1 MSRAAHILNLS
12 REVTGKKGDKG
23 VKRKLFNSAS
33 GPNGSHESASMD
45 KVSDWLE
52 NCMAGNEKRLKLPSV
67 STLPTHASW
76 SGLVAH
82 EK

>member
-1 MSRAAHILNLS
+1 MSRAAHVLNLS
-12 REVTGKKGDKG
+12 REVTRKKGDKG

-52 NCMAGNEKRLKLPSV
+52 NCMAGNEKRVKLPSV
-67 STLPTHASW
+67 STLPTHDRASNFI
-76 SGLVAH
+76 V
-82 EK
+82 